1 MAKKLPKPG
10 LEAHV
15 NIDGRLNTRIFAT
28 TRRHPD
34 EHGRMYFRNKRTIN
48 ISPANQGPVTVVNT
62 RQRIRLA
69 RADDY
74 DPRNPYHAYAFKT
87 GMALLDMIL
96 DHCDGVGEENTKT
109 ALQDLRSIPQ
119 E

>member
-1 MAKKLPKPG
+1 MAKKLPKTG

-28 TRRHPD
+28 TRRPRD
-34 EHGRMYFRNKRTIN
+34 RHGRMYFRNSRTIN
-48 ISPANQGPVTVVNT
+48 ISPSNPGPVLVVKT
-62 RQRIRLA
+62 PHRIRLA
-69 RADDY
+69 RPDDY
-74 DPRNPYHAYAFKT
+74 NPNDRYHAYAFKT

-109 ALQDLRSIPQ
+109 ALQNLKNIPPR
-119 E
+119 